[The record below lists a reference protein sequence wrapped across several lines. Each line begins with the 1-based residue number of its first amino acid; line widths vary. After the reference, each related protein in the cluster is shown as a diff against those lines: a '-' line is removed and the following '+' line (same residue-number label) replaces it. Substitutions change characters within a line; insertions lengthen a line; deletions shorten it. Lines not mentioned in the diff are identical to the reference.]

1 MSGSKICSR
10 RNYKRATE
18 KRAQKD
24 MKQDI
29 FIRAE
34 EVREKRKYWLEQSGM
49 KGGFQALVTG
59 LIS

>member
-34 EVREKRKYWLEQSGM
+34 EVREKRKYWLEQSG
-49 KGGFQALVTG
+49 T
-59 LIS
+59 